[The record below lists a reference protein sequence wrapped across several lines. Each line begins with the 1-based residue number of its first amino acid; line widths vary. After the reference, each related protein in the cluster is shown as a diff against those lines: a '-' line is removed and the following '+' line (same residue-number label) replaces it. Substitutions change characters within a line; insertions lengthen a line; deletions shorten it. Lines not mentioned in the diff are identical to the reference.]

1 MYEREAKLR
10 CPDLEIVPYNFEAYE
25 KVVTDYYYY
34 YFFWDQL
41 CRMYL
46 SCVPTL
52 LAYSSFYDI
61 TL

>member
-1 MYEREAKLR
+1 MYVREAKLR

-25 KVVTDYYYY
+25 KVVTD
-34 YFFWDQL
+34 FFLGDQL

-46 SCVPTL
+46 SCVPTV
-52 LAYSSFYDI
+52 LAYSGFYDI